1 MAIQLVIILL
11 LAVIG
16 QTNSQCMTTAQCGC
30 RESAGCCLV
39 VEENLPPISV
49 VGVND
54 MINVAGNPNPQYGL
68 TDNPDGTFSIN
79 GSGFIFT
86 QRTLNREQDRSCFA
100 LRVSVG
106 GMLQTSSL
114 VLIKVSD
121 VNDNPP
127 MFNESSYRITVPE
140 QTVDQP
146 NFECTQEIMERLR
159 AEDLDE
165 GDNAMINYSVEGDFD
180 FVIMDSSMP
189 CVTPNFVLDRDT
201 PPTSYLFT
209 LIASNVAPPNFS
221 ARTTVTYALQDLND
235 NSPAFDNISY
245 AISTREDTVQMSPI
259 FQFRARDID
268 LGSNG
273 EDSLM
278 YSIRGG
284 EGTIFA
290 VNATSGILELI
301 GEVDAEEEDSYTFE
315 VVARDGG
322 SPGLVGTA
330 TVVVSITDIN
340 ELAMF
345 DFQNEVHE
353 ITENQMETPLSFI
366 SIDDRDVQPSNNNNS
381 IEVIGGDGKFVAS
394 FLELANG
401 YSLQQVMGVDF
412 EQNRTI
418 QIILRTM
425 EFGDPFLT
433 QDYIYNI
440 TVLDVNDNRPG
451 LMRTLFT
458 LKEEDSDSQFI
469 VNLTQHVFDDD
480 SGANGLVGEYELVS
494 VRNSTTD
501 LTSNFQGT
509 LNSNTGVLTKGNMR
523 INREMLGN
531 SLDYR
536 VNITD
541 MGEPPLSQTVDFT
554 VMILDINDNS
564 PVFQPSSYN
573 FALEENLP
581 MSTRVGT
588 VLASDSDHMRNGIV
602 IYFIVEEDSDPQFE
616 INDRTGEVSS
626 LAEFNR
632 ETRDSYQIIV
642 GAHDQG
648 TPQQTAEAVAI
659 VMITIDDVN
668 DENPMFMERQ
678 PSFNIDTSTR
688 PGSEVGTVS
697 ATDQDLSP
705 FNETEY
711 VLETNL
717 SIFSIGRSSGVI
729 TLQSSLTSA
738 GTFHLNISAFNPG
751 REELKDTI
759 AATVSVS
766 EAPGS
771 QLAVIAG
778 VVVGAMVLLL
788 LIVIVLIIAVYF
800 YHKNKQLNQ
809 YSVRVV
815 RNDLNGTQLKELN

>member
-1 MAIQLVIILL
+1 MAIQLVMILL

-54 MINVAGNPNPQYGL
+54 MINVTGNPNPQFGL

-86 QRTLNREQDRSCFA
+86 QRTLNREQERSDSADSCFA
-100 LRVSVG
+100 LRVSVD

-201 PPTSYLFT
+201 PPPSYSFT
-209 LIASNVAPPNFS
+209 LVASNVVPPNFS
-221 ARTTVTYALQDLND
+221 ARTIVTYVLQDLND
-235 NSPAFDNISY
+235 NSPVFDNISY
-245 AISTREDTVQMSPI
+245 AISIREDTVRMSPI

-273 EDSLM
+273 EDSII
-278 YSIRGG
+278 YSIRDGN
-284 EGTIFA
+284 EIFDI
-290 VNATSGILELI
+290 NETSGILELI

-340 ELAMF
+340 ELAMLT
-345 DFQNEVHE
+345 FQNEEHE

-366 SIDDRDVQPSNNNNS
+366 RIEDRDVQPSNNNNS
-381 IEVIGGDGKFVAS
+381 IEVVGGDGKFVAT
-394 FLELANG
+394 FFEFANG
-401 YSLQQVMGVDF
+401 YSLQQVRGVDF

-433 QDYIYNI
+433 QDYTYNI

-451 LMRTLFT
+451 LMQTQFT
-458 LKEEDSDSQFI
+458 LEEEDNDSQLI
-469 VNLTQHVFDDD
+469 VDLSQHVFDLD
-480 SGANGLVGEYELVS
+480 SGTNGMVGEYELVS

-501 LTSNFQGT
+501 LTGNFQGT
-509 LNSNTGVLTKGNMR
+509 LNSNTGVLTKGNTR
-523 INREMLGN
+523 IDREMLGN

-541 MGEPPLSQTVDFT
+541 TGEPPLSQTVDFT

-564 PVFQPSSYN
+564 PVFQPSSYA
-573 FALEENLP
+573 FTLEENLP
-581 MSTRVGT
+581 R
-588 VLASDSDHMRNGIV
+588 
-602 IYFIVEEDSDPQFE
+602 
-616 INDRTGEVSS
+616 
-626 LAEFNR
+626 
-632 ETRDSYQIIV
+632 
-642 GAHDQG
+642 
-648 TPQQTAEAVAI
+648 
-659 VMITIDDVN
+659 
-668 DENPMFMERQ
+668 
-678 PSFNIDTSTR
+678 
-688 PGSEVGTVS
+688 
-697 ATDQDLSP
+697 
-705 FNETEY
+705 
-711 VLETNL
+711 
-717 SIFSIGRSSGVI
+717 
-729 TLQSSLTSA
+729 
-738 GTFHLNISAFNPG
+738 
-751 REELKDTI
+751 
-759 AATVSVS
+759 
-766 EAPGS
+766 
-771 QLAVIAG
+771 
-778 VVVGAMVLLL
+778 
-788 LIVIVLIIAVYF
+788 
-800 YHKNKQLNQ
+800 
-809 YSVRVV
+809 
-815 RNDLNGTQLKELN
+815 

>member
-1 MAIQLVIILL
+1 MAIQLVIMLL

-16 QTNSQCMTTAQCGC
+16 QTNSQCMTTVQCGC

-39 VEENLPPISV
+39 VEENLQPISV

-54 MINVAGNPNPQYGL
+54 MITVAGNPNPQYGL

-86 QRTLNREQDRSCFA
+86 QRTLNREQERSDFADSCFT
-100 LRVSVG
+100 LSVSVD
-106 GMLQTSSL
+106 GMLQTGSL

-235 NSPAFDNISY
+235 NSPVFDNISY
-245 AISTREDTVQMSPI
+245 AISTGEDTVQMSPI

-322 SPGLVGTA
+322 SPGLVGT
-330 TVVVSITDIN
+330 TSVVVSITDAN
-340 ELAMF
+340 ELVTLMF
-345 DFQNEVHE
+345 HNEVHE
-353 ITENQMETPLSFI
+353 ITENQMETLLLLI

-381 IEVIGGDGKFVAS
+381 IEVVGGDGKFVAS
-394 FLELANG
+394 FLEVANG
-401 YSLQQVMGVDF
+401 YSLQQVRGVDF

-451 LMRTLFT
+451 LLRTQFT
-458 LKEEDSDSQFI
+458 LEEEDNDSQLI
-469 VNLTQHVFDDD
+469 VDLSQHVFDLD
-480 SGANGLVGEYELVS
+480 SGTNGMVGEYKLVS
-494 VRNSTTD
+494 VRNSTTG
-501 LTSNFQGT
+501 NFQGT

-523 INREMLGN
+523 IDREMLGN

-541 MGEPPLSQTVDFT
+541 RGEPPLSQTVDFT
-554 VMILDINDNS
+554 VVILDINDNS
-564 PVFQPSSYN
+564 PVFQPSSYA
-573 FALEENLP
+573 FTLEENLP
-581 MSTRVGT
+581 MST
-588 VLASDSDHMRNGIV
+588 
-602 IYFIVEEDSDPQFE
+602 
-616 INDRTGEVSS
+616 
-626 LAEFNR
+626 
-632 ETRDSYQIIV
+632 
-642 GAHDQG
+642 
-648 TPQQTAEAVAI
+648 
-659 VMITIDDVN
+659 
-668 DENPMFMERQ
+668 
-678 PSFNIDTSTR
+678 
-688 PGSEVGTVS
+688 
-697 ATDQDLSP
+697 
-705 FNETEY
+705 
-711 VLETNL
+711 
-717 SIFSIGRSSGVI
+717 
-729 TLQSSLTSA
+729 
-738 GTFHLNISAFNPG
+738 
-751 REELKDTI
+751 
-759 AATVSVS
+759 
-766 EAPGS
+766 
-771 QLAVIAG
+771 
-778 VVVGAMVLLL
+778 
-788 LIVIVLIIAVYF
+788 
-800 YHKNKQLNQ
+800 
-809 YSVRVV
+809 
-815 RNDLNGTQLKELN
+815 